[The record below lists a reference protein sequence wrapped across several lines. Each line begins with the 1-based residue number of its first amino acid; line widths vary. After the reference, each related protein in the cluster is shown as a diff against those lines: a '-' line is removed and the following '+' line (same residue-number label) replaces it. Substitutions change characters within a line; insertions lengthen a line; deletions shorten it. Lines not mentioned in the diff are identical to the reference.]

1 MKFTKYLSSWFQLL
15 GFLYLLDLVWHSAA
29 FNPIANIVIATVLVF
44 ITFLVD
50 AWKMHSEKKFAGA
63 DASKS

>member
-1 MKFTKYLSSWFQLL
+1 MKFTKYLSSWMQLL

-44 ITFLVD
+44 IIFLAD
-50 AWKMHSEKKFAGA
+50 AWKMHSKKKFAGA

>member
-1 MKFTKYLSSWFQLL
+1 MKFTKYLKLWLQLFGL
-15 GFLYLLDLVWHSAA
+15 SYILDLVLSSAT
-29 FNPIANIVIATVLVF
+29 FSPIANIVIATVLVF

-50 AWKMHSEKKFAGA
+50 AWKMHSEKKFVGA